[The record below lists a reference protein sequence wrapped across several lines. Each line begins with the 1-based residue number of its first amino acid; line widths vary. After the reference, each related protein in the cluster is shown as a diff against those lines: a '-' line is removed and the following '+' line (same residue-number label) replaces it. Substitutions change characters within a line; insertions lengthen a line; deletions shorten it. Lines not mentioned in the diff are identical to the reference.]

1 MKRAASSGSFAVLMS
16 LGLTSAAGGQS
27 EPWPE
32 SAETLYNGDGF
43 VTVGFHDDSGR
54 LVKRTLSDDG
64 EIYDRR
70 FDGSGRPVKYVTR
83 YPDGRVDVD
92 DLYYGHAED
101 EVYSERAHVMIPG
114 KAAFAIGRNLTQE
127 EFNDFLARLPPPP
140 RAPYAFLEPQHPWGY
155 NFLEP
160 QHPWEYNL
168 REEVART
175 SFRLLHQEM
184 VVESVRL
191 DERWVQIT
199 DSHGGMRH
207 DYTENLEE
215 GNRHVGSFDASG
227 RIAQVVANDEGD
239 LIGVWYG
246 DNLVALHH
254 RLDGDQDAF
263 WFELVDAR
271 TGRRLLDSRT
281 LPTTAAQP
289 RFSALGGLVESVDD
303 ELFGVVTDADGERY
317 ALLPLH
323 EGPTWRTVLVA
334 GTEESQ
340 LRSLVHY
347 SDDRLRIG
355 FLLNSY
361 FNGDFWPDLVVEA
374 PRHGSSAIQVVWPQG
389 IALPSSTERISSP

>member
-1 MKRAASSGSFAVLMS
+1 MKQAASSGSFAVLMS

-64 EIYDRR
+64 EVYDRR

-92 DLYYGHAED
+92 DLFYGHAED
-101 EVYSERAHVMIPG
+101 GVSPREACVMVPG
-114 KAAFAIGRNLTQE
+114 KIAFAIGRNLTQE
-127 EFNDFLARLPPPP
+127 ELNDFLARLPPPP

-155 NFLEP
+155 N
-160 QHPWEYNL
+160 L
-168 REEVART
+168 REEGVRA

-191 DERWVQIT
+191 DARWVQIT
-199 DSHGGMRH
+199 DSRGGMRH
-207 DYTENLEE
+207 DYTENHEE
-215 GNRHVGSFDASG
+215 GSRHLGSFEASG
-227 RIAQVVANDEGD
+227 RIAQVVTNDEGD
-239 LIGVWYG
+239 LVEVWYG

-254 RLDGDQDAF
+254 RLDGDRDAF

-281 LPTTAAQP
+281 LPTTAARP

-303 ELFGVVTDADGERY
+303 ELFGVVPDTDGERY

-334 GTEESQ
+334 GTEEPQ
-340 LRSLVHY
+340 LRSLVYY

-374 PRHGSSAIQVVWPQG
+374 PRHGSSAIQVIWPQG
-389 IALPSSTERISSP
+389 IALPSSTERNSSP